1 MAYRHFKKQL
11 ITLNLSKMKSKTGI
25 DWKNHR
31 SDERKEIWPQ
41 QIIVAGIPLII
52 AAVAIFY
59 AIMQLISK
67 F

>member
-1 MAYRHFKKQL
+1 
-11 ITLNLSKMKSKTGI
+11 MKSKTGI